1 MAVSMQIELDWLHP
15 FEEDSP
21 EGLTYA
27 ALTIRVGDCIVTEVE
42 DSISQTLRDDILV
55 SVYPLA
61 RFMVENWWRLRWEPP
76 TARMDAAWRLRH
88 CLSATGDGYSWP
100 NLQFASDGE
109 AIHIHLNPG
118 SDSRTAPV
126 RYVNSLSEWIS
137 AEEFERAIDGLLEAV
152 SGRLDAV
159 RQSDTELAGSITD
172 LRAERNDPEVAR
184 WRRLEAIAG
193 YDADEAPEAFIRDL
207 LAESRSIG
215 WQSLQ
220 ELTAA
225 SRERT
230 LQDLARIRQE
240 LTERGTRFQIA
251 ELPRL
256 QDTVTPK
263 VADETSPPWSRAAAA
278 ARAARHLFGMNGE
291 VVTNDRLAEVFQ
303 VPVQL
308 LATGEP
314 ASAPC
319 SASSHCDNE
328 QYDRLVINKP
338 LSTSRRFAVCRL
350 LGDRLCSDLEATS
363 LSTATDAG
371 TARQKFQRAFAQ
383 ELLCPFDALMNVLDS
398 DAPSDDD
405 IDAAADHFQVS
416 PLLVRTTLVNRH
428 LLARDTLVD
437 VFR

>member
-1 MAVSMQIELDWLHP
+1 MQIELDWLHP

-27 ALTIRVGDCIVTEVE
+27 ALKILVGDCVVTEVE
-42 DSISQTLRDDILV
+42 DSIAQTLRDDILV

-109 AIHIHLNPG
+109 AIHAHLSPG
-118 SDSRTAPV
+118 STSRTAPI

-137 AEEFERAIDGLLEAV
+137 ADEFERAIDGLLEAV
-152 SGRLDAV
+152 CGRLDAM
-159 RQSDTELAGSITD
+159 RQSDTELARSITD
-172 LRAERNDPEVAR
+172 LRAERNDPEMAR

-215 WQSLQ
+215 WPSLQ

-230 LQDLARIRQE
+230 LQDLTRLREE
-240 LTERGTRFQIA
+240 LTERGTSFQVA
-251 ELPRL
+251 ELTKL
-256 QDTVTPK
+256 HNTVAPK
-263 VADETSPPWSRAAAA
+263 VADHTSPPWSRAAAA
-278 ARAARHLFGMNGE
+278 ARAARELFGMNGE

-308 LATGEP
+308 LATGDP
-314 ASAPC
+314 AHAPC
-319 SASSHCDNE
+319 SASSRCENQQH
-328 QYDRLVINKP
+328 DRLIINKR

-350 LGDRLCSDLEATS
+350 LGDRLCSALEATT

-383 ELLCPFDALMNVLDS
+383 ELLCPFDALMNVLGS
-398 DAPSDDD
+398 DTPSDDD
-405 IDAAADHFQVS
+405 IDTAADHFQVS
-416 PLLVRTTLVNRH
+416 PLLVRTTLVNRS
-428 LLARDTLVD
+428 LLPRETLAD
-437 VFR
+437 VFQ